1 MANMNGGDHDED
13 GAEGALDEF
22 TRDSEALY
30 DKVAEF
36 MDAEDLDETYAV
48 DLLLDVA
55 IRIRLSAYGLGVD
68 KPSVIGLKLDLDR
81 WKDDIEGMI
90 RDAKKGAEDYV
101 AHFKEVRAA
110 IDDEDNKP
118 S

>member
-1 MANMNGGDHDED
+1 MATINGSDDDD
-13 GAEGALDEF
+13 GAEGTHDEF

-30 DKVAEF
+30 DRVAEF
-36 MDAEDLDETYAV
+36 LEAEDLDDSYAV
-48 DLLLDVA
+48 ELLLDVA
-55 IRIRLSAYGLGVD
+55 IRLRLSAYGLGVD

-81 WKDDIEGMI
+81 WKTDIDNMI

-110 IDDEDNKP
+110 IDDEESKQ